1 MAQIVRAI
9 SIRQPFV
16 EQILK
21 GIKRF
26 EYRSRPTNI
35 RERVY
40 LYASLRPRT
49 EESEWRKV
57 NRERGQLP
65 TGLIVGTVEIAGC
78 TVRKDGRDVYYA
90 YALRNPKRL
99 RTPLVARN
107 QPQPGF
113 WRPQFR
119 RR

>member
-1 MAQIVRAI
+1 MAEILRAI

-40 LYASLRPRT
+40 LHASLRPRT
-49 EESEWRKV
+49 EKNEWRKV
-57 NRERGQLP
+57 NREQGQLP

-78 TVRKDGRDVYYA
+78 TVRKYYA

-99 RTPLVARN
+99 RTPLAATN
-107 QPQPGF
+107 HPQPGF
-113 WRPQFR
+113 WRPRLKR
-119 RR
+119 R